1 MVWKMVVDAEGRR
14 SGPNG
19 VISPVVEAKKCR
31 GLNGEISP
39 IVEMTGS
46 IDDGWLVDSR
56 RVEKLDRPT
65 KKTRTRLLARVLICK
80 VLLVYFTTCR
90 SFSSSRVS
98 STVSWQMLTRMVP
111 AVTA

>member
-46 IDDGWLVDSR
+46 IDDGWLVDS
-56 RVEKLDRPT
+56 
-65 KKTRTRLLARVLICK
+65 
-80 VLLVYFTTCR
+80 
-90 SFSSSRVS
+90 
-98 STVSWQMLTRMVP
+98 P
-111 AVTA
+111 ASGEAGQRENHIIL